1 MKIKNINKD
10 FQVLIPLRKGSKRI
24 KFKNFVKIN
33 NKPLVYY
40 TIKEVVQ
47 IFKKKNIFVS
57 SNDPKAEKLSKKYNL
72 NFIKRPEKLCSDGA
86 KTEDA
91 ILHFIDYQKKR
102 NLFIANN
109 IILLQA
115 TSPLRTSTDIL
126 RSVKK
131 FKKKNLDSLFSVY
144 SEKSFLWMKK
154 NKKLN
159 SISFNYKKRERSQ
172 DMDKV
177 YLENGTIYIFKKERF
192 LKFKNRI
199 FGKFDYHEM
208 NKNNSVDIDSI
219 QDLNKA
225 QFLIKVLKEKK

>member
-57 SNDPKAEKLSKKYNL
+57 SNDPKAEKLSKKYDL

-91 ILHFIDYQKKR
+91 ILHFIDYQRKR

-126 RSVKK
+126 RSIKK

-144 SEKSFLWMKK
+144 SEKSFLWIKK

-172 DMDKV
+172 DMNKV
-177 YLENGTIYIFKKERF
+177 YLENGAIFIFKKEGF

-199 FGKFDYHEM
+199 FGKFDYYEM
-208 NKNNSVDIDSI
+208 NKNKSIDIDSI

-225 QFLIKVLKEKK
+225 QNYFR

>member
-57 SNDPKAEKLSKKYNL
+57 SNDPKAEKLSKKYDL

-91 ILHFIDYQKKR
+91 ILHFIDYQRKR

-126 RSVKK
+126 RSIKK

-172 DMDKV
+172 DMNKV
-177 YLENGTIYIFKKERF
+177 YLENGAIFIFKKEGF

-199 FGKFDYHEM
+199 FGKFDYYEM
-208 NKNNSVDIDSI
+208 NKNKSIDIDSI

-225 QFLIKVLKEKK
+225 QNYFR

>member
-57 SNDPKAEKLSKKYNL
+57 SNDPKAEKLSKKYDL

-91 ILHFIDYQKKR
+91 ILHFIDYQRKR

-172 DMDKV
+172 DMNKV
-177 YLENGTIYIFKKERF
+177 YLENGAIFIFKKEGF

-199 FGKFDYHEM
+199 FGKFDYYEM
-208 NKNNSVDIDSI
+208 NKNKSIDIDSI

-225 QFLIKVLKEKK
+225 QNYFR

>member
-91 ILHFIDYQKKR
+91 ILHFIDYQRKR

-126 RSVKK
+126 RSIKK

-172 DMDKV
+172 DMNKV
-177 YLENGTIYIFKKERF
+177 YLENGAIFIFKKEGF

-199 FGKFDYHEM
+199 FGKFDYYEM
-208 NKNNSVDIDSI
+208 NKNKSIDIDSI

-225 QFLIKVLKEKK
+225 QNYFR

>member
-40 TIKEVVQ
+40 TIKEVVK

-91 ILHFIDYQKKR
+91 ILHFIDYQKKK
-102 NLFIANN
+102 I
-109 IILLQA
+109 
-115 TSPLRTSTDIL
+115 
-126 RSVKK
+126 
-131 FKKKNLDSLFSVY
+131 
-144 SEKSFLWMKK
+144 FL
-154 NKKLN
+154 
-159 SISFNYKKRERSQ
+159 
-172 DMDKV
+172 
-177 YLENGTIYIFKKERF
+177 
-192 LKFKNRI
+192 
-199 FGKFDYHEM
+199 
-208 NKNNSVDIDSI
+208 
-219 QDLNKA
+219 
-225 QFLIKVLKEKK
+225 